1 MDDDISLLNAIIKNT
16 EMGTSS
22 LDQIIDSAE
31 NEAFK
36 SSLQIQKKGFSQLD
50 QEARQAL
57 SMRGAEKPKGQ
68 GMLAKIGTS
77 VSIAGK
83 TLSDNSTR
91 HLADML
97 IQGNNMGT
105 TDCVKALRD
114 NPRASSEVQHLAK
127 RLQEFEE
134 RNTQELQQ
142 FL

>member
-22 LDQIIDSAE
+22 LNQIIDSAD

-57 SMRGAEKPKGQ
+57 SMRGAEPEGQ
-68 GMLAKIGTS
+68 GMLAKIGTT

-114 NPRASSEVQHLAK
+114 NPRASSEIQGLAK

>member
-16 EMGTSS
+16 EMGTAS
-22 LDQIIDSAE
+22 LEQIIDTAD

-36 SSLQIQKKGFSQLD
+36 SSLQIQQKGFSQLD
-50 QEARQAL
+50 KEARQAL
-57 SMRGAEKPKGQ
+57 AMRGTQPQGK
-68 GMLAKIGTS
+68 GMLAKLGTT

-83 TLSDNSTR
+83 TLADNSTR

-134 RNTQELQQ
+134 RNTQELQE

>member
-22 LDQIIDSAE
+22 LDQIIDSAD

-57 SMRGAEKPKGQ
+57 SMRGAEPEGQ
-68 GMLAKIGTS
+68 GILAKIGTT
-77 VSIAGK
+77 VSIASK

-114 NPRASSEVQHLAK
+114 NPCASSEVQNLAK

>member
-16 EMGTSS
+16 EMGSSS
-22 LDQIIDSAE
+22 LEQIIESAE

-36 SSLQIQKKGFSQLD
+36 SSLQIQKQRFCQLD

-57 SMRGAEKPKGQ
+57 QMRGVKPEGQ
-68 GMLAKIGTS
+68 GMLAKIGAS

-83 TLSDNSTR
+83 TFADNSTR

-97 IQGNNMGT
+97 IQGSSMGT
-105 TDCVKALRD
+105 IDCVKALRD
-114 NPRASSEVQHLAK
+114 NPRASGEVRHLAK

-134 RNTQELQQ
+134 RNIQELKG